1 MSLLLDGQWY
11 ECNIK
16 QQAIDR
22 CVEEHGGSR
31 AVSTLDVQV
40 LNDRVLRDVL
50 GIENV
55 RTSSAVDFVG
65 GSRGLEGLVRRCQED
80 SLGAFA
86 LHPCNIN

>member
-11 ECNIK
+11 ECTVK
-16 QQAIDR
+16 QEA
-22 CVEEHGGSR
+22 VEKTVLEHGGSR

-55 RTSSAVDFVG
+55 RASSAVDFVG
-65 GSRGLEGLVRRCQED
+65 GSRGLNGLVRRCQED

-86 LHPCNIN
+86 MYPCNID